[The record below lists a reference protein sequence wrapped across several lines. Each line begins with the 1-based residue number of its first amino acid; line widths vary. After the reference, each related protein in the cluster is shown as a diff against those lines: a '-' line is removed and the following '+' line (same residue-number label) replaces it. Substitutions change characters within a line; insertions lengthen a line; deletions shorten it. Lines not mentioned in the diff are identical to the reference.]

1 MVLTTLGNLVVTEI
15 KRIEGEKM
23 LSTTIVNEISKKHH
37 ADDVTEAVD
46 EAKLEYV
53 DCDWDEDG
61 EFDSEQDWYD
71 EHCTNEAQDDVVN
84 GFIDDYQKKTGTAI
98 DLDQYAEINEALI
111 AKWDL

>member
-1 MVLTTLGNLVVTEI
+1 MSYLGELIFNATMADV
-15 KRIEGEKM
+15 GEKM
-23 LSTTIVNEISKKHH
+23 LTTTIVNEISKKHH
-37 ADDVTEAVD
+37 VDDVTEAVD

-53 DCDWDEDG
+53 DCDWEEDG

-84 GFIDDYQKKTGTAI
+84 GFIDEYQKETGVGI